1 MEALENPWPFPHY
14 FSTVTRLL
22 FVGTLGTGG
31 TRKPKSFPYRFN
43 SHSEIRSLFGDS
55 ALEGSR
61 FVKSG

>member
-1 MEALENPWPFPHY
+1 MFAG
-14 FSTVTRLL
+14 LL
-22 FVGTLGTGG
+22 FVGALGTGG

-43 SHSEIRSLFGDS
+43 SHSEIRTLSGDS